1 MNKVNTDNPYLVIIS
16 GISGSGK
23 STSVRQFEDMGFFC
37 VDNLPIELI
46 PKFLELCSQQGNNID
61 KVALVV
67 DIREKEFLKGYR
79 KVLSEIGTRGFQYQV
94 LFLDASDDVLIRR
107 FSETR
112 RKHPLAEA
120 SIQEGLALEREMLAD
135 VKESSH
141 IVIDSSD
148 FSIHDLRHTLRKHF
162 GSAIRSAKMSVSLVA
177 FGFKYRIANNADLVF
192 DVRFL
197 PNPYFVDHLK
207 NQTGKDSEVI
217 RYVLDM
223 KETQEFL
230 KKLYDFI
237 DYLLPRYVE
246 EGKSYLTLG
255 FGCTGGRHRS
265 VVIADTVRKHL
276 KEKGFQTSIWYR
288 DIEGG

>member
-67 DIREKEFLKGYR
+67 DIREKEFLKGYQ